1 MIIIICIGYQGIGK
15 TSLCHNKNI
24 SFKFID
30 LESSCFRN
38 DEGIR
43 PNDWYIYYTNV
54 AIDLSKQHN
63 IVFVSSH
70 KEVRDRLK
78 DCSENV
84 VCIFPSLKLKD
95 QWIAKLE
102 TRYKDTGLDKDYR
115 ALQNAIHSYDE
126 NIKDLMECGIPS
138 IEIED
143 MNYELKNLV
152 INHEIN
158 IMRNQLLN

>member
-1 MIIIICIGYQGIGK
+1 MICVTYQCVGK
-15 TSLCHNKNI
+15 STLCRNKNI

-78 DCSENV
+78 DCGENV

-102 TRYKDTGLDKDYR
+102 ARYKETGSDKDYR

-126 NIKDLMECGIPS
+126 NIKDLMECGIPC